1 MEFNS
6 PQFSA
11 APGKVVWIGDTSKSF
26 AQQSATGGAT
36 GELFC
41 QPDCVRR
48 PLPSSSTICEFSRGQ
63 LLVTDAVPGLSIVTP
78 DHGCWSNVAFQ
89 FRRSDAVGVATGR
102 LLIFEQSSAADAPE
116 VPDFSAYEAVLSDEG
131 QWWCFPPELV
141 LRPATCYCLLAESVM
156 PFAIGS
162 GAPAGQMLAADAPGR
177 PFQSLSGFAP
187 LFCLRGTPIQPLPI
201 TWLRDSVAAV

>member
-1 MEFNS
+1 M
-6 PQFSA
+6 
-11 APGKVVWIGDTSKSF
+11 
-26 AQQSATGGAT
+26 
-36 GELFC
+36 
-41 QPDCVRR
+41 
-48 PLPSSSTICEFSRGQ
+48 
-63 LLVTDAVPGLSIVTP
+63 
-78 DHGCWSNVAFQ
+78 
-89 FRRSDAVGVATGR
+89 ATGR

-116 VPDFSAYEAVLSDEG
+116 VRDFSAYEAVLSDEG

-177 PFQSLSGFAP
+177 PFHSLSGFAP
-187 LFCLRGTPIQPLPI
+187 LFCLRGTSIQPLPI